1 MTYTCQI
8 RLENNII
15 ITIKLKREIDLIP
28 ILQKSLFRSRMFYHP
43 DLIAAELARNSYV
56 TAIGKKEG
64 VRDIFVDIDAVDA
77 VLSISRRL
85 HTGQEVCVY
94 ANTFPD
100 CIRLHPEEI
109 KEEWNSRLRIERKN
123 ILEKEPENDAII

>member
-15 ITIKLKREIDLIP
+15 LTIELQREIDLIP
-28 ILQKSLFRSRMFYHP
+28 ILQNSLYRSRMFYHP
-43 DLIAAELARNSYV
+43 DLIAADLARNCYV

-100 CIRLHPEEI
+100 CIRSRPEEM
-109 KEEWNSRLRIERKN
+109 KEEWNTRLRIERKD
-123 ILEKEPENDAII
+123 LSDKGLSNDATL